1 MANAGAGALGI
12 FLLLGAA
19 APGGAPS
26 AVETLK
32 STGALPAHV
41 AGRFEEIGACQRAA
55 SGDYFI
61 FDRRAHTVFT
71 VPSSMEGAPREI
83 VGVGVEPGRV
93 LRPSA
98 FDLAPDRTFVVA
110 DAPYGTQRVQI
121 FFETGSRLGGFT
133 LPGSSGPSVTLDG
146 VVVNGVGSLQ
156 YTGKSVFVS
165 RPEAGALIAEYA
177 TDGRLLR
184 SFGDLRV
191 TGQETDR
198 EVHVALNTG
207 RVVVNPLGGFYYVF
221 LAGAPQFRKYDAE
234 GRLVFERH
242 LQGPE
247 LDEYARTRPAVWPK
261 RSGSREIPLVLP
273 IVRAAE
279 ADASGNLWISLTV
292 PFTYVYDASG
302 ERRRT
307 VQFVGAG
314 PLSPTSLSF
323 DGGGRLLVTPGCY
336 VFDVKGASPARN
348 LAARGLTVY
357 SQRVAVSSSPSV
369 LMGIS
374 RSTSMRA
381 LDAW

>member
-1 MANAGAGALGI
+1 MAHAGAAALGI
-12 FLLLGAA
+12 FLLLGAP
-19 APGGAPS
+19 APDVAPF

-32 STGALPAHV
+32 SSAALPAHV
-41 AGRFEEIGACQRAA
+41 AGRFEEMGACQRAG
-55 SGDYFI
+55 SSDYFI
-61 FDRRAHTVFT
+61 FDRRGHTVFS
-71 VPSSMEGAPREI
+71 VPASMQGAPREI

-121 FFETGSRLGGFT
+121 FFETGTRLGGFT
-133 LPGSSGPSVTLDG
+133 LPGPKGPSVTLDG
-146 VVVNGVGSLQ
+146 VVVNGIGSLQ
-156 YTGKSVFVS
+156 YNGTSVFVS

-184 SFGDLRV
+184 SFGELRA
-191 TGQETDR
+191 TGQEADR
-198 EVHVALNTG
+198 DVHLALNTG
-207 RVVVNPLGGFYYVF
+207 RVVLNPLGGFYYVF
-221 LAGAPQFRKYDAE
+221 LAGAPQFRKYDAA

-242 LQGPE
+242 IQGAE

-261 RSGSREIPLVLP
+261 RSGSGEIPLVLP

-292 PFTYVYDASG
+292 PFTYMYDSSG

-323 DGGGRLLVTPGCY
+323 DGAGRLLATPGCY
-336 VFDVKGASPARN
+336 VFDVNGASPARN
-348 LAARGLTVY
+348 RAARGATVY
-357 SQRVAVSSSPSV
+357 SQRIAVNNSPSV

-374 RSTSMRA
+374 RSSSMSA
-381 LDAW
+381 IDAW